1 MEKTITC
8 DTVISGGKISLFST
22 VKNGGIWRMDGGG
35 KNWEKEA
42 AGSIKTLLGIR
53 EKYTKKLSV
62 FFGQNL
68 RDFPVIL

>member
-1 MEKTITC
+1 
-8 DTVISGGKISLFST
+8 
-22 VKNGGIWRMDGGG
+22 MDGEG
-35 KNWEKEA
+35 KYWEKEA
-42 AGSIKTLLGIR
+42 AGSIKTRLGIR